1 MFRSARGGYM
11 HSVVLGEAAMRT
23 DAQTLAEAIL
33 LTAEVSYLRALMEVR
48 AEIVA
53 AGHTPS
59 GDVPTQDDLR
69 IALGHLAE
77 HELVDRTR

>member
-1 MFRSARGGYM
+1 M

-23 DAQTLAEAIL
+23 DAQSLAQAIM
-33 LTAEVSYLRALMEVR
+33 LTADVSYLRALMEVR
-48 AEIVA
+48 GEIVA

-69 IALGHLAE
+69 VALGRLAE
-77 HELVDRTR
+77 HELPEQ